1 MRPVVAIIGCGP
13 RGLSALESLFAEAAA
28 AGVPVKALL
37 FERSGYMGAGWIYDP
52 EQVDGNWLNVS
63 ARAVGIWPRAEI
75 DFGDFRIPRFPTFQE
90 WWGLAE
96 NTNPEQAD
104 VFPLRSTMGRY
115 LNERYKSIAGPLERK
130 GLLEV
135 VRGEVVRVHP
145 GADPIGIEMKSGKV
159 YQAGEAVLTIG
170 HQPTAPDTQ
179 LASWLS
185 RMEGSG
191 PRAFADTY
199 PIENILESGVVRP
212 GAHIGIRGFGLA
224 MIDVARSLSQEK
236 GGRFE
241 VADASTRQM
250 VYKPG
255 GGEVGMLVPF
265 SLDGLPM
272 APKPLNQKL
281 DTLYQPNSRQLEA
294 YKFAV
299 EAALSGADTPSSPG
313 FLIRAITPVVREI
326 FTAAALDARAH
337 DLTDAEL
344 ERVIGGWL
352 EDEAFEHPLIV
363 PRNLRAEATLQLFIR
378 MATGHEKISLDYCIG
393 HVWRHCQPTM
403 YQLLSF
409 APLPDACIAAIVD
422 LDERMKRYAYGP
434 PVDSLQQLLALVR
447 AGKLSLDFVAD
458 PEIESIEE
466 GWRLSKGG
474 ESIVV
479 HTMVNSVLDAPKI
492 KEVTAPLPNGLLQEP
507 GIEALHNDLGI
518 RTAEDGQVEFSN
530 GRTHYRL
537 SILGRLAK
545 GTLIGVDAISQ
556 CFGPRSEIWA
566 RGVIGRILQQGD
578 AR

>member
-13 RGLSALESLFAEAAA
+13 RGLSALESLFVGAAA

-37 FERSGYMGAGWIYDP
+37 FERTRYMGSGWIYDP

-63 ARAVGIWPRAEI
+63 ARAVDIRPRPEI
-75 DFGDFRIPRFPTFQE
+75 DSNNFHIPRFPTFQE

-96 NTNPEQAD
+96 DFNPEQAD
-104 VFPLRSTMGRY
+104 VFPMRSTMGRY
-115 LNERYKSIAGPLERK
+115 LNERYQSIAGPLGRA

-135 VRGEVVRVHP
+135 IREEVVRVHP
-145 GADPIGIEMKSGKV
+145 DADPIGIEVKSGKV
-159 YQAGEAVLTIG
+159 YQAEEVVLAIG
-170 HQPTAPDTQ
+170 HQPTELDAQ

-185 RMEGSG
+185 RGEGLG
-191 PRAFADTY
+191 TRVFADTY
-199 PIENILESGVVRP
+199 PIERILESGVVRP
-212 GAHIGIRGFGLA
+212 GEHIGIRGFGLS
-224 MIDVARSLSQEK
+224 MIDLARSLSQEK

-241 VADASTRQM
+241 VTDDSTREM
-250 VYKPG
+250 VYIPG
-255 GGEVGMLVPF
+255 GGEAGMLVPF

-281 DTLYQPNSRQLEA
+281 DTLYQPTSRQVQT
-294 YKFAV
+294 YKLAI
-299 EAALSGADTPSSPG
+299 EAALTGAEKPNSPD
-313 FLIRAITPVVREI
+313 FLVRAITPIAREV
-326 FTAAALDARAH
+326 FTSAALDTRAH
-337 DLTDAEL
+337 DLPDAEL
-344 ERVIGGWL
+344 ERVIGCWL

-363 PRNLRAEATLQLFIR
+363 SRKLRAESTLQLFTR

-393 HVWRHCQPTM
+393 NVWRHCQPTM
-403 YQLLSF
+403 YELLSF

-434 PVDSLQQLLALVR
+434 PVDSLQQILALVK
-447 AGKLSLDFVAD
+447 AGQLSLDFVAD
-458 PEIESIEE
+458 PEIEPIDS
-466 GWRLSKGG
+466 GWRLSNGR
-474 ESIVV
+474 ETIDV

-507 GIEALHNDLGI
+507 GIEALHDDLGI

-530 GRTHYRL
+530 GCTYYRL

-566 RGVIGRILQQGD
+566 RGVVRRLLQQDEGQ
-578 AR
+578 